1 VAAPQNYLAVIKVVG
16 IGGGGVN
23 AVNRMIEEGLKGVE
37 FIAINTDAQ
46 ALLMSDADVKLDVGR
61 ELTRGLG
68 AGANPDVGAKAAE
81 DHREEIEE
89 VLKGADMVFVTAGEG
104 GGTGTGGAPVVAN
117 VARSLGALTIGVVT
131 RPFGFEGKRRAVQ
144 AEAGIERLRSEVDT
158 LIVIPNDRLLS
169 ISDRHVSVLDAFKAA
184 DQVLLSGVQG
194 ITDLITTP
202 GLINLDFADVKS
214 VMSGA
219 GSALM
224 GIGSSRGDDRAVA
237 AAEMA
242 ISSPLLEASID
253 GAHGVLLSI
262 QGGSDL
268 GLFEINEA
276 AQLVSNSAAVDAN
289 IIFGAVI
296 DDALGDEVRVTVI
309 AAGFDE
315 ARSGGSLPSAGSAAS
330 GGSGGSGASGAGA
343 RPPIARPLPGNSFSV
358 PAAPVTNGNGQY
370 GVADGLN
377 TSVPAEQPPA
387 PAAPPTP
394 AAPAPVV
401 PAPAAPVAPAR
412 AAGPAEAESLVIV
425 AEEVTV
431 TESVADAYGPA
442 GAYPVLSAPVPE
454 VEPESESAAAAAE
467 PAASSN
473 DDSAS
478 GAGSGASAGQP
489 VTTGSGRRMTTESA
503 GKTFEVA
510 TSRRRPVVFEED
522 DDLDIPDF
530 LK

>member
-1 VAAPQNYLAVIKVVG
+1 MAAPQNYLAVIKVVG

-104 GGTGTGGAPVVAN
+104 GGTGTGGAPVVAA

-131 RPFGFEGKRRAVQ
+131 RPFGFEGKRRIVQ
-144 AEAGIERLRSEVDT
+144 AEIGIERLRSEVDT

-224 GIGSSRGDDRAVA
+224 GTGSSRGDDRAVA

-309 AAGFDE
+309 AAGLDE
-315 ARSGGSLPSAGSAAS
+315 NRTSRIGSAGTPESAGSSFSSNGSPSAGFGGSAS
-330 GGSGGSGASGAGA
+330 GGSISGGSSAGSTPA
-343 RPPIARPLPGNSFSV
+343 GSHSAGGQPTGSAD
-358 PAAPVTNGNGQY
+358 AAPRHGRPVPDFAPVEGGRAGDDGFRTDPKPSVAAASNGFR
-370 GVADGLN
+370 
-377 TSVPAEQPPA
+377 PA
-387 PAAPPTP
+387 PALDP
-394 AAPAPVV
+394 AAAT
-401 PAPAAPVAPAR
+401 AAN
-412 AAGPAEAESLVIV
+412 GH
-425 AEEVTV
+425 
-431 TESVADAYGPA
+431 
-442 GAYPVLSAPVPE
+442 GAMLSAPVMDDG
-454 VEPESESAAAAAE
+454 AAE
-467 PAASSN
+467 PA
-473 DDSAS
+473 DSPA
-478 GAGSGASAGQP
+478 AQP
-489 VTTGSGRRMTTESA
+489 EAVRPERVPAVADAPDPPGFRPVHADTA
-503 GKTFEVA
+503 AKTFDVA
-510 TSRRRPVVFEED
+510 TTRRRPVVFEED
-522 DDLDIPDF
+522 DDLDVPDF

>member
-23 AVNRMIEEGLKGVE
+23 AVNRMIEEGLRGVE

-68 AGANPDVGAKAAE
+68 AGANPDIGAKAAE

-104 GGTGTGGAPVVAN
+104 GGTGTGGAPVVAAI
-117 VARSLGALTIGVVT
+117 ARSLGALTIGVVT
-131 RPFGFEGKRRAVQ
+131 RPFGFEGKRRAGQ
-144 AEAGIERLRSEVDT
+144 ADTGIARLRSEVDT

-224 GIGSSRGDDRAVA
+224 GIGSARGDDRSVA
-237 AAEMA
+237 AAEAA

-276 AQLVSNSAAVDAN
+276 AQLVSNSAAPDAN

-315 ARSGGSLPSAGSAAS
+315 PQDERPRAGRGAVGGGTFTLPAPVPAQAPPASSSWLPAAPAERPAPASLPHAAPVAEAAAPSSGSYAETDHGSSEDSGSGSGGS
-330 GGSGGSGASGAGA
+330 GSGGSGAGDSGSPAEPGAGSSYSA
-343 RPPIARPLPGNSFSV
+343 ASSLAASSGTGGGSGSHEATTADSV
-358 PAAPVTNGNGQY
+358 PAPR
-370 GVADGLN
+370 
-377 TSVPAEQPPA
+377 PAERDAPSGPDKPA
-387 PAAPPTP
+387 
-394 AAPAPVV
+394 V
-401 PAPAAPVAPAR
+401 
-412 AAGPAEAESLVIV
+412 
-425 AEEVTV
+425 
-431 TESVADAYGPA
+431 SVARPA
-442 GAYPVLSAPVPE
+442 DPPRLGE
-454 VEPESESAAAAAE
+454 
-467 PAASSN
+467 
-473 DDSAS
+473 
-478 GAGSGASAGQP
+478 
-489 VTTGSGRRMTTESA
+489 TTST
-503 GKTFEVA
+503 
-510 TSRRRPVVFEED
+510 RRRSVVFEEED
-522 DDLDIPDF
+522 ELDVPDF

>member
-315 ARSGGSLPSAGSAAS
+315 NLMGRTTPVAVPASRDSANRDTVSRDTGSRDSAPPRPASGSAGA
-330 GGSGGSGASGAGA
+330 GASGYASLSSAAAAGA
-343 RPPIARPLPGNSFSV
+343 ARPSPAKASEQTMPWFAADEAASKPVVAGSV
-358 PAAPVTNGNGQY
+358 IEDKEPA
-370 GVADGLN
+370 
-377 TSVPAEQPPA
+377 S
-387 PAAPPTP
+387 PAAPPVVSASELTGSP
-394 AAPAPVV
+394 AETANLEGAAATEEAVDPEVTASDSAAPDSVATGS
-401 PAPAAPVAPAR
+401 AAPSSAATDSGDR
-412 AAGPAEAESLVIV
+412 AAS
-425 AEEVTV
+425 
-431 TESVADAYGPA
+431 
-442 GAYPVLSAPVPE
+442 
-454 VEPESESAAAAAE
+454 SESAAK
-467 PAASSN
+467 N
-473 DDSAS
+473 
-478 GAGSGASAGQP
+478 GAGPNGANGSAGR
-489 VTTGSGRRMTTESA
+489 V
-503 GKTFEVA
+503 FDVA
-510 TSRRRPVVFEED
+510 TTTRRRAVIFEED
-522 DDLDIPDF
+522 DDLDVPDF